1 MYPGYWASL
10 LQMKYICNP
19 KPYVS
24 SIFFSPRQQEGVG
37 VGECFS
43 YIPLTE
49 IQNTA
54 LPACVC
60 VMFPLNYA
68 SVGHQEQLTGYHAPQ
83 SSSKISIRADHGSVN
98 DSIHI
103 GYL

>member
-1 MYPGYWASL
+1 M
-10 LQMKYICNP
+10 
-19 KPYVS
+19 
-24 SIFFSPRQQEGVG
+24 G